1 MALKEKLSFPLL
13 LWRGSPHRTAGTG
26 NLWLQCVKSAG
37 SWCGMWQDQL
47 RSCPARPGMPQPRAS
62 GCQTPRD
69 EPLPG
74 SATWHRAA
82 LPLALPS
89 SGAPW
94 QFQAVNIWLCN
105 SPLHYLAVASS
116 KTPPL
121 AFTTLL
127 QQRLCRNDAKA
138 KSRGMDVEVTGMR
151 GLCGATHQQHL
162 HKPKAWSRESV
173 TILMFGD
180 LAKTN
185 VSRARRSAHLSTS
198 KFPIAAASL
207 DQLPSAL
214 THWHLLA
221 SARAQGNTLEG
232 HLDIF
237 LAAERRLSN
246 PLEFDNGI
254 RIIKTIIL
262 AAQGWG
268 CLLPLTL

>member
-69 EPLPG
+69 EPFPG

-162 HKPKAWSRESV
+162 HKPEAWSRESV
-173 TILMFGD
+173 AILMFGD

-185 VSRARRSAHLSTS
+185 VSRKGKEICSSQHLQIPHSCCFPGSAAKCPDTLAFAGFCQSTR
-198 KFPIAAASL
+198 KHFG
-207 DQLPSAL
+207 
-214 THWHLLA
+214 
-221 SARAQGNTLEG
+221 RAPRYFFG
-232 HLDIF
+232 
-237 LAAERRLSN
+237 S
-246 PLEFDNGI
+246 
-254 RIIKTIIL
+254 
-262 AAQGWG
+262 
-268 CLLPLTL
+268 